1 MQNNILDPYNS
12 KSAQNSHARAIPKR
26 EIELGRAPA
35 LNDIKKR
42 LNAPETHGR
51 KRHGSAASN
60 QYLKIRHGPAV
71 VSAYMDDCQQ
81 NRGTQQVIA
90 QMERDKAAGVFPRG
104 SIIKS
109 VQARID
115 VGNIRVAN
123 AIDGSLSK
131 VGAVPNRTVSMQES
145 HIGTVAINKRG
156 NYTTSFPGR

>member
-1 MQNNILDPYNS
+1 MIRIIKTTLFVVICFTYIHKVLGMQNNILDPYNS

-90 QMERDKAAGVFPRG
+90 QMERDKAAGVFPAQSYLLRYRNE
-104 SIIKS
+104 
-109 VQARID
+109 A
-115 VGNIRVAN
+115 
-123 AIDGSLSK
+123 
-131 VGAVPNRTVSMQES
+131 
-145 HIGTVAINKRG
+145 
-156 NYTTSFPGR
+156 